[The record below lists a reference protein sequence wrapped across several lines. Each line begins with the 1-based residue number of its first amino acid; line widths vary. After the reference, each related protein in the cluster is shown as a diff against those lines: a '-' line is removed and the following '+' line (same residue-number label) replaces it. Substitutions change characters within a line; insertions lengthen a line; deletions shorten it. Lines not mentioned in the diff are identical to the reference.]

1 MFRNALFASVIA
13 LGVAAGAGAAHA
25 QAPDVTGHAPVAAGN
40 VGGGGV
46 ASIAGGGD
54 DMTITYA
61 AGGAGAGQMVLA
73 QPPRLARARNG
84 TNGSLSVEYLEP
96 ETAQP
101 GREAWLVGSGDD
113 AEVVYRNPH

>member
-13 LGVAAGAGAAHA
+13 LGAAGAAHA

-61 AGGAGAGQMVLA
+61 AGGAGAGQMILA
-73 QPPRLARARNG
+73 QPPRLARARNQTDG
-84 TNGSLSVEYLEP
+84 GIAVEYLVP
-96 ETAQP
+96 ETARP
-101 GREAWLVGSGDD
+101 GREAWLRGGGDD